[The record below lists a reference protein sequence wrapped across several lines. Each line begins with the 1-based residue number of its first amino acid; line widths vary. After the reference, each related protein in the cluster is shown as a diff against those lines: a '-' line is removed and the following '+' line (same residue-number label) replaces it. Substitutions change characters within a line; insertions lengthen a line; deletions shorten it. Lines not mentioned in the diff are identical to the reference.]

1 MRRLGLRP
9 GDYIEGTARKPKDN
23 ERYWALVTV
32 NKVNGKA
39 PADLHKRIKFH
50 NLTPIYP
57 IQKIVLEMGS
67 MPLSNRVIDLVA
79 PIGRGQRGMIVAPP
93 KAGKTT
99 IMKAILR
106 PLFTLVLGA
115 TVAYAANA
123 QAFEGTIE
131 FTKTTG
137 PVVTNYKYYVKGD
150 HVRIEEINSR
160 GEVQGIMLVDT
171 KDRTV
176 YALSPERKLYMDVPN
191 MRLPKDV
198 KTEVK
203 KTGEMKDIA
212 GYKCEKWVVKSATED
227 RTITYW
233 VAADEFTFFVPLL
246 ETLNRKD
253 EQAVFFLEIDGAAG
267 VFLSLIHI

>member
-1 MRRLGLRP
+1 
-9 GDYIEGTARKPKDN
+9 
-23 ERYWALVTV
+23 
-32 NKVNGKA
+32 
-39 PADLHKRIKFH
+39 
-50 NLTPIYP
+50 
-57 IQKIVLEMGS
+57 
-67 MPLSNRVIDLVA
+67 
-79 PIGRGQRGMIVAPP
+79 
-93 KAGKTT
+93 
-99 IMKAILR
+99 MKAILR

-233 VAADEFTFFVPLL
+233 VAADEFDFFVPLL

-267 VFLSLIHI
+267 VFPMLGVEQKLDGSEVSKLEVTKVTKGVQKATLFEVPGDYNKFERN